1 MKVLSE
7 RFQKDVLHAF
17 KAQKHRGKN
26 TMVVKGKKML

>member
-17 KAQKHRGKN
+17 KAQKHKGRN
-26 TMVVKGKKML
+26 SMVVKGKKSL